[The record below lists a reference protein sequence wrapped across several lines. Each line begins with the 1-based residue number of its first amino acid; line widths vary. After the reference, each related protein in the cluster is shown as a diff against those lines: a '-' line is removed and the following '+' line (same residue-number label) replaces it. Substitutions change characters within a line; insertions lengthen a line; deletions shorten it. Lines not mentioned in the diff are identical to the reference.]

1 MNFNCSKKLFLSLS
15 LAFILMTIIGT
26 ISHEFGH
33 FISAKILGFNSK
45 INYGATSLE
54 NNPNKIMSEKEYF
67 IFTLGGP
74 IQTIFTGSLG
84 LLALYLCRK
93 TFFRV
98 EKLSFRQ
105 WLIIFISLFWLRQLA
120 NLFTWILGF
129 FIKGKFSERGD
140 EIKLARY
147 LNLPN
152 WTIISSTALIGFI
165 ILTIII
171 FKFIPKKERLIFI
184 FSGLIG
190 GISGY
195 ILWLHLLGKILMP

>member
-1 MNFNCSKKLFLSLS
+1 
-15 LAFILMTIIGT
+15 MTTIGT

-45 INYGATSLE
+45 INYGATILE
-54 NNPNKIMSEKEYF
+54 DNANKIMSEKEYF

-84 LLALYLCRK
+84 LLALYHCRK
-93 TFFRV
+93 TFIRV

-105 WLIIFISLFWLRQLA
+105 WFFIFISLFWLRQLA

-152 WTIISSTALIGFI
+152 WTIISSTALIGFL

-184 FSGLIG
+184 FSGLFG